1 MITRMEAY
9 NYRCFRDL
17 DIKISPFSI
26 LVGANGSGK
35 STFMDILGYLKD
47 LNNDGLY
54 EAIKKRANY
63 LEEILWMNRGDRFAL
78 AVDMEIPEEIRKE
91 LAGKWTHCRYE
102 VCIGRFDL
110 EYKANIGNI
119 PDQFL
124 DMFQYI
130 KNESKKESLD
140 DFHKKNRQEKE
151 IRILSEKFFLIN
163 IGKKKKK
170 KRKEK
175 VIIKNILGD
184 TKFLPETK
192 TEDEI
197 EKEHLKLKFN
207 IKKGKTALSKDI
219 IEDESLFP
227 VSLWFKETLMDKIKI
242 VSLNSEKI
250 KKPCP
255 AFGKPEYAS
264 DGSNLPLV
272 IRNFKKKYPDQYK
285 DWIKHLQTF
294 LYDLKDIRII
304 EREEDRHL
312 YIKAKFKFENN
323 YQIEIPSWLLSDGTL
338 RMTALTLLAYLPYK
352 DYIFLI
358 EEPENGIH
366 PLEIET
372 AYQSLSSVYDSNVML
387 ATHSPVLLSC
397 AELDELICFRKE
409 KDGLISVV
417 RGPDH
422 PRLKNW
428 KDSPNLSILFASG
441 VME

>member
-35 STFMDILGYLKD
+35 STFMDILGFLKD

-63 LEEILWMNRGDRFAL
+63 LEEILWMNRGDKFAL
-78 AVDMEIPEEIRKE
+78 AVEMEIPDRIRKE
-91 LAGKWTHCRYE
+91 LAEKWTHCRYE
-102 VCIGRFDL
+102 VCIGRFKL
-110 EYKANIGNI
+110 KYKE
-119 PDQFL
+119 DQYL
-124 DMFQYI
+124 DIFQYI
-130 KNESKKESLD
+130 KNESKKNDL
-140 DFHKKNRQEKE
+140 KKSYKE
-151 IRILSEKFFLIN
+151 IEILSEKLILYDDPN
-163 IGKKKKK
+163 DKGEDEQ
-170 KRKEK
+170 RKEN

-184 TKFLPETK
+184 TRFISETK
-192 TEDEI
+192 REDHEL
-197 EKEHLKLKFN
+197 EFN
-207 IKKGKTALSKDI
+207 IKKGKSALSNI
-219 IEDESLFP
+219 PEDESRFP
-227 VSLWFKETLMDKIKI
+227 VSLWLKETLRDRVQII
-242 VSLNSEKI
+242 SLNSEKM
-250 KKPCP
+250 KTPCL
-255 AFGKPEYAS
+255 AYGTPEYTS

-272 IRNFKKKYPDQYK
+272 IKNFKKEHPDQYK

-294 LYDLKDIRII
+294 LCDLKDIRII

-312 YIKAKFKFENN
+312 YIKAKFKFEKN

-338 RMTALTLLAYLPYK
+338 RMIALTLLAYLPYK

-372 AYQSLSSVYDSNVML
+372 AYQSLSSIYDSNAMV

-409 KDGLISVV
+409 KGGLISVV
-417 RGPDH
+417 RGTDH

-441 VME
+441 VMA